1 MATTTTAQLLI
12 VDDDKA
18 FRVATVALLQDAGY
32 ATHAVAKASE
42 AIELLKKRD
51 FDLVISDLVMEGMNG
66 IELLRQVKQ
75 SHPGLTVIMVTGFG
89 SIQTAVDAMRLGA
102 YDYITKPCNN
112 DELLMKVHRAL
123 DEHRKSRELEHLRN
137 VVAQETNFANII
149 SQNDAMRG
157 IFKQVR
163 QVADTDVT
171 VLITGETGTGKEL
184 LAKAIHFNS
193 GRRAGP
199 FIPVQC
205 SAIPESLLESELF
218 GHEAGSFTGAAR
230 RRVGKFEEA
239 NGGTVFLDEI
249 GDVPLLLQTK
259 LLRVLQEKQVVRL
272 GSNGTIP
279 VDVRVIAA
287 THRNLDA
294 MVADGTFRE
303 DLFYRLNV
311 FPLSFPPLR
320 DRLDDIPLLSQHFL
334 DKHRSLARTEI
345 KGFTPACIHDMMNY
359 AWKGNVRELENLIKR
374 AIIKT
379 EGDTITTLELPSSP
393 GQAVTEGAA
402 APNTSLPYKKY
413 LEQVVHDAER
423 KFLMR
428 VLQESRGNL
437 NQAARMMEVDRK
449 TIYRK
454 IDELGIDVR
463 QFKE

>member
-1 MATTTTAQLLI
+1 MASPTTHILI
-12 VDDDKA
+12 VDDDRA
-18 FRVATVALLQDAGY
+18 FRVATTALLQDAGY
-32 ATHAVAKASE
+32 ATHAASSAGE
-42 AIELLKKRD
+42 ALELLMKRE
-51 FDLVISDLVMEGMNG
+51 FDLVLSDLVMEEMNG
-66 IELLRQVKQ
+66 IELLRRIKREYPAV
-75 SHPGLTVIMVTGFG
+75 TVIMVTGFG

-102 YDYITKPCNN
+102 YDYVTKPANN
-112 DELLMKVHRAL
+112 DELLIKIERAL
-123 DEHRKSRELEHLRN
+123 GERTRSKELEHLRN
-137 VVAQETNFANII
+137 VVRIETNFASIV
-149 SQNDAMRG
+149 SQNDAMRQV
-157 IFKQVR
+157 FKQVR

-193 GRRAGP
+193 SRRAAP
-199 FIPVQC
+199 FITVQC

-218 GHEAGSFTGAAR
+218 GHEAGAFTGAAR
-230 RRVGKFEEA
+230 RRIGKFEEA
-239 NGGTVFLDEI
+239 VGGTVFLDEI

-259 LLRVLQEKQVVRL
+259 LLRILQEKQISRL

-287 THRNLDA
+287 TNRSLDA
-294 MVADGTFRE
+294 MTAEGTFRE

-320 DRLDDIPLLSQHFL
+320 DRLEDIPLLAQHFL
-334 DKHRSLARTEI
+334 EKHRSLARANIT
-345 KGFTPACIHDMMNY
+345 GFTPSCIHDMMNY

-379 EGDTITTLELPSSP
+379 EGEVITSLELPVTP

-402 APNTSLPYKKY
+402 APTHSLPYKKY
-413 LEQVVHDAER
+413 LEQVTHDAER
-423 KFLMR
+423 RFLLR
-428 VLQESRGNL
+428 TLHDCGGNL
-437 NQAARMMEVDRK
+437 NQAARLMDVDRK

-454 IDELGIDVR
+454 IAEFGINVQ